1 MSEPSAPTTVKVW
14 DPFIRIFHWV
24 LVIGFTV
31 AYLTEGEPEW
41 LHITAGFT
49 VAGLV
54 AARTVWGFV
63 GPQHARFSD
72 FTYSPAKVFG
82 YLRDLVTFRAKRYL
96 GHSPAGGA
104 MVIALLLSLAGTTGT
119 GAYMYFTHDE
129 GGARQESMVVAPE
142 KAMLAAEGL
151 IVTPAYAGEDEYGE
165 AGEGGEHEENPLEEL
180 HEFFAN
186 LTLFLV
192 ILHLGGVALAS
203 FAHRENLPRA
213 MVTGEKRG

>member
-1 MSEPSAPTTVKVW
+1 MSDTPTTGTVKVW

-31 AYLTEGEPEW
+31 AYLSEGEPEW

-54 AARTVWGFV
+54 AARIIWGFI
-63 GPQHARFSD
+63 GPKHARFSD

-104 MVIALLLSLAGTTGT
+104 MVIALLISLAGTTGT

-129 GGARQESMVVAPE
+129 GGTQQSFLIPE
-142 KAMLAAEGL
+142 KAMLAVEGM
-151 IVTPAYAGEDEYGE
+151 IVTPAYADEDEYGE
-165 AGEGGEHEENPLEEL
+165 GREGGEHEENPVEEL

-203 FAHRENLPRA
+203 FAHKENLPRA
-213 MVTGEKRG
+213 MVTGEKRS

>member
-1 MSEPSAPTTVKVW
+1 MSETASPGTVRVW

-24 LVIGFTV
+24 LAIGFTV

-41 LHITAGFT
+41 LHLTAGFT

-54 AARTVWGFV
+54 IARIVWGFI
-63 GPQHARFSD
+63 GPEHARFSD
-72 FTYSPAKVFG
+72 FAYSPGEVFG
-82 YLRDLVTFRAKRYL
+82 YLRDLVTFRAKRYI

-104 MVIALLLSLAGTTGT
+104 MVIALLISLAGTTGT
-119 GAYMYFTHDE
+119 GVYMYFAGDGE
-129 GGARQESMVVAPE
+129 DAPRQESLIPE
-142 KAMLAAEGL
+142 KAILAAEGW
-151 IVTPAYAGEDEYGE
+151 IVAPAYADEDEYGE
-165 AGEGGEHEENPLEEL
+165 EREDGEHEENSLEEV

-203 FAHRENLPRA
+203 FAHKENLPRS
-213 MVTGEKRG
+213 MVTGEKRS

>member
-1 MSEPSAPTTVKVW
+1 MPETSAPATVKVW
-14 DPFIRIFHWV
+14 DPFIRVFHWV
-24 LVIGFTV
+24 LAIGFTV

-54 AARTVWGFV
+54 AARIVWGFV

-82 YLRDLVTFRAKRYL
+82 YLRDLVTFRAKRYI

-104 MVIALLLSLAGTTGT
+104 MVIALLISLAGTTGT
-119 GAYMYFTHDE
+119 GAYMYFFGE
-129 GGARQESMVVAPE
+129 GEGASRQESFTPE
-142 KAMLAAEGL
+142 KAILAAEGL
-151 IVTPAYAGEDEYGE
+151 IVTPAYADEDEYGE
-165 AGEGGEHEENPLEEL
+165 EHEGGEHEEDSLEEI

-203 FAHRENLPRA
+203 FAHKENLPRA
-213 MVTGEKRG
+213 MVTGEKRS